1 MLHVYISCCAC
12 TVHIYMQFIYN
23 VCMIKDIVSLEPK
36 RQLHTSKMAMFARH
50 LERCKSRG
58 KGRQAIVP
66 PKNPKK
72 NNLLPHHLPHQM
84 ASSFITLNKYT
95 MLHIFIY
102 IYIQIQVHVHIDASV
117 LHIPPPKKNNTN
129 ITNNIRKSNT
139 FLQPLQSPP
148 ARLPAL
154 VLLLP
159 GRGKHEDAVEPWD
172 QNPSCERGKNVHLRC
187 LFRWLLVQF

>member
-102 IYIQIQVHVHIDASV
+102 IYTDSGTCTYRCICITH
-117 LHIPPPKKNNTN
+117 PPPKK
-129 ITNNIRKSNT
+129 K
-139 FLQPLQSPP
+139 Q
-148 ARLPAL
+148 
-154 VLLLP
+154 
-159 GRGKHEDAVEPWD
+159 H
-172 QNPSCERGKNVHLRC
+172 
-187 LFRWLLVQF
+187 